1 MDRLIKYGDKGENVS
16 LLQAHLNSLGY
27 QLEVDGIFGKNTLKA
42 LNSWTG
48 DNSTVFNVD
57 TLVCKLK
64 LVRTQKKD
72 CTIGDLYV
80 NGELFCNTLEDV
92 YREEKIAN
100 ETCIPYGTYKIIINQ
115 SPKYKRLMPRLLN
128 VPNFEGILIHNA
140 GSSKPATE
148 YTSGCIL
155 VYRQKKG
162 DRVLDSKKVFDEFF
176 DRIKNYSKITIEIV

>member
-27 QLEVDGIFGKNTLKA
+27 QLKVDGIFGKNTLKA
-42 LNSWTG
+42 LNNWTG

-92 YREEKIAN
+92 YREKKIAN
-100 ETCIPYGTYKIIINQ
+100 ETCSPYGTYKVIINQ

-128 VPNFEGILIHNA
+128 VPNFEGILIHSGNTVKDTA
-140 GSSKPATE
+140 
-148 YTSGCIL
+148 GCIL
-155 VYRQKKG
+155 VGTRKENTLVNSRDAFNKLFN
-162 DRVLDSKKVFDEFF
+162 RL
-176 DRIKNYSKITIEIV
+176 RNYSNIKIEIV